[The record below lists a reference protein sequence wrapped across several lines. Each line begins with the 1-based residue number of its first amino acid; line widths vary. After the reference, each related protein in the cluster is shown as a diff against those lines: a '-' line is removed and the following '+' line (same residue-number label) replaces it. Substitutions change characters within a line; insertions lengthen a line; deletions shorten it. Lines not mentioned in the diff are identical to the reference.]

1 MGQKIHPIGFRLGIT
16 SDWQSRWYAG
26 RKAYASNLIED
37 LKIRR
42 LLQERLKLAG
52 LRDVE
57 IERLFNKVKL
67 IIHVTRPGVVIGR
80 GGTGLEE
87 LKKAIVAKI
96 DLPSAEKNLQ
106 LEVVEV
112 KAPDLSAY
120 LLASRIVMEL
130 ERRLPHRRV
139 AGRAIER
146 AIGAGAAGVKIVLS
160 GRIGGAE
167 IARRETFKQGKL
179 PLGEI
184 RADIDFAQVSA
195 LTKSGYVGVKVWVYQ
210 E

>member
-26 RKAYASNLIED
+26 RKAYASNVIED

-184 RADIDFAQVSA
+184 RADIDFAQVPA
-195 LTKSGYVGVKVWVYQ
+195 LTKSGYIGVKVWVYQ